1 MIKPKYLYS
10 GLPAVGFLKC
20 GGLEKQER
28 TASSGRKWHKP
39 ERYDHF
45 LITTTERDATGNLI
59 PDKGIH
65 AEVGEKPTAIP
76 IILLYDDEHLN
87 MTTEFCCY
95 VGTRRWC
102 HGDGETATRRQ
113 YHKQGTE
120 IVWDQ
125 KDGQPI
131 FNEVACPCKFLNDK
145 CKPLGTLRCLL
156 TCSPT
161 VGGCYQF
168 RTTSW
173 NSISGCLN
181 SQSLIKAATGGLL
194 RGIPL
199 ELRLVNRQIPTPTG
213 NVVMPIVHVQ
223 FAGNLVAL
231 YEQTRA
237 IADQRREMLQDVGK
251 LETQAR
257 LMLAAGI
264 EAMTP
269 EEDAAT
275 AVEFYPD
282 RAETPEELPEEL
294 PDDERVMQSMGW
306 SEEKKETFRLQF
318 PTQEE
323 RLAELAKEASD
334 SDG

>member
-1 MIKPKYLYS
+1 MIKSHYLYK
-10 GLPAVGFLKC
+10 GLPPTGYLKV
-20 GGLEKQER
+20 GGLSA
-28 TASSGRKWHKP
+28 TAHTAKSGRTYHSP

-45 LITTTERDATGNLI
+45 VITTTDRDATGNLI
-59 PDKGIH
+59 PDRGVH
-65 AEVGEKPTAIP
+65 AELGDKPTTVP

-102 HGDGETATRRQ
+102 HGDGETATQRKF
-113 YHKQGTE
+113 HKSGTE
-120 IVWDQ
+120 IVWEQDLE
-125 KDGQPI
+125 
-131 FNEVACPCKFLNDK
+131 EVACPCKFLNDK

-156 TCSPT
+156 ISSPT

-199 ELRLVNRQIPTPTG
+199 QLRLVNRQVPTPQG
-213 NVVMPIVHVQ
+213 NVVMPIVHVE
-223 FAGNLVAL
+223 FAGNLLAL
-231 YEQTRA
+231 YQQTRA
-237 IADQRREMLQDVGK
+237 IAKQRREMLQDVSK
-251 LETQAR
+251 LEAQAS
-257 LMLAAGI
+257 LMLATGI
-264 EAMTP
+264 EALTP

-282 RAETPEELPEEL
+282 RPETPEELPAEI
-294 PDDERVMQSMGW
+294 PDDEKVMVTLGW
-306 SEEKKETFRLQF
+306 SEERKEAFRAQF
-318 PTQEE
+318 PELSD
-323 RLAELAKEASD
+323 RLAELAKVES
-334 SDG
+334 GG